1 MADRRIGTG
10 PLLSLLGAALTATS
24 LWLHWYRV
32 DFSGQIR
39 EAFQARAGQ
48 DGLAGQ
54 LGSALGEA
62 FAKGFGQAFGG
73 LLPRSIVG
81 NGWQVLHTVDVVLLA
96 GAVIVALAVL
106 AGERVNVDGAGAAR
120 IAQLA
125 GVGLGALVVYKMV
138 DRTGPH
144 EFVKLAIGPW
154 MALAGCALMSIGG
167 FIGPPREPVATVVF
181 APPLAPEASASVPPP
196 RG

>member
-10 PLLSLLGAALTATS
+10 PLLSLLGAALTALS

-32 DFSGQIR
+32 DFSAQIRDAFRAQGGDGVGGQIG
-39 EAFQARAGQ
+39 A
-48 DGLAGQ
+48 
-54 LGSALGEA
+54 ALGEA

-81 NGWQVLHTVDVVLLA
+81 NGWQVLHGADVVLLA
-96 GAVIVALAVL
+96 GAVAVALVVV
-106 AGERVNVDGAGAAR
+106 AGSRAGLSGADAARLAR
-120 IAQLA
+120 IA
-125 GVGLGALVVYKMV
+125 GPVLGALIVYEMI

-154 MALAGCALMSIGG
+154 VALAGCALMTAGG
-167 FIGPPREPVATVVF
+167 FIGPPREPAAATVF
-181 APPLAPEASASVPPP
+181 LPPLTPDATASVPPP
-196 RG
+196 RA

>member
-10 PLLSLLGAALTATS
+10 PLLSLLGAALTALS

-32 DFSGQIR
+32 DFSAQIR
-39 EAFQARAGQ
+39 GAFRAQGGE
-48 DGLAGQ
+48 GLGGQ

-81 NGWQVLHTVDVVLLA
+81 NGWQVLHSADVVLLA
-96 GAVIVALAVL
+96 GAAAVAVVVL
-106 AGERVNVDGAGAAR
+106 AGERVNLSGADAARLAR
-120 IAQLA
+120 IA
-125 GVGLGALVVYKMV
+125 GPVLGALVVYEMI

-154 MALAGCALMSIGG
+154 VALAGCALITIGG
-167 FIGPPREPVATVVF
+167 LVGPPRELAPAVVF
-181 APPLAPEASASVPPP
+181 MPPLTSEATASVPPP
-196 RG
+196 HA

>member
-10 PLLSLLGAALTATS
+10 PLLSLLGAALTAIS

-39 EAFQARAGQ
+39 EAFRSQSG
-48 DGLAGQ
+48 GLGGQ

-81 NGWQVLHTVDVVLLA
+81 TGWQVLHTVDVVLLA

-154 MALAGCALMSIGG
+154 MALAGCALMTIGG
-167 FIGPPREPVATVVF
+167 LIGPPREPVATVVF
-181 APPLAPEASASVPPP
+181 APPLHPEASASVPPP

>member
-10 PLLSLLGAALTATS
+10 PLLSLLGAALTAIS
-24 LWLHWYRV
+24 LWVHWYRV

-39 EAFQARAGQ
+39 DAFQARAGQ
-48 DGLAGQ
+48 NGLAGQ

-96 GAVIVALAVL
+96 GAVIVALAMV
-106 AGERVNVDGAGAAR
+106 AGERIHVSGADAAR
-120 IAQLA
+120 IARVA
-125 GVGLGALVVYKMV
+125 GLGLGALVVYKMV

-154 MALAGCALMSIGG
+154 MALAGCGLMTIGG
-167 FIGPPREPVATVVF
+167 LVGPPSEQVATVVF
-181 APPLAPEASASVPPP
+181 AAPLAPEAPASVPPP